1 MVLLYYIYAYIYF
14 FVDVCVLL
22 ELQTRSLFTCLLLVF
37 YNFTQLV
44 LLFFLQNTG
53 NKFNTHIFLS

>member
-53 NKFNTHIFLS
+53 NKFNTRIFLS